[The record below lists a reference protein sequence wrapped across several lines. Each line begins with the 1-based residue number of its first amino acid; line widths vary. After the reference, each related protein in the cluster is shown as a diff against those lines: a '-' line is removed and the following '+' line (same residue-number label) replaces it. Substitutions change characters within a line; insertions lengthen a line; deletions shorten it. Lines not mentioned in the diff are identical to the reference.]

1 MFYFVH
7 LAAFSFVLTFYFY
20 FPEIIAD
27 MVVQKLEQP
36 PLNMVKAAVPANVTI
51 GSSEPHTYIL
61 MTPDA
66 LTTPDKLLILIPGSQ
81 ISLGQWSRR
90 VMCDDN
96 INEGSMISTS
106 LKALEQ
112 GYQVIITNPNANYW
126 SDNQS
131 WVRVTS
137 ISCACLPYFL
147 PFLFSDQ
154 KTWIKIYLY
163 P

>member
-1 MFYFVH
+1 MKPLQVCFILLHV
-7 LAAFSFVLTFYFY
+7 AAFSFVLTVFVCLL
-20 FPEIIAD
+20 EIIAD

-36 PLNMVKAAVPANVTI
+36 PLNMVKAAAPANVTI

-81 ISLGQWSRR
+81 ISIGQWSRR

-96 INEGSMISTS
+96 INEGSMISTC
-106 LKALEQ
+106 LKAVEQ

-137 ISCACLPYFL
+137 ISQTCLPNFL
-147 PFLFSDQ
+147 SFRF
-154 KTWIKIYLY
+154 
-163 P
+163 